1 MTDIQET
8 AEKWETDN
16 TKLEVSYDP
25 DRIDLVL
32 EASYQ
37 LEGLSEVMNE
47 LLERSTL
54 DGTQHALLS
63 MTARIRQLSSVIMSA
78 VDDDAEST
86 EEIAKRLK
94 GW

>member
-1 MTDIQET
+1 M
-8 AEKWETDN
+8 DN
-16 TKLEVSYDP
+16 SKLEVAYGP
-25 DRIDLVL
+25 ERMGLVL

-47 LLERSTL
+47 LLGRSHL

-78 VDDDAEST
+78 VSDDSEST
-86 EEIAKRLK
+86 EEIAQRLK

>member
-1 MTDIQET
+1 M
-8 AEKWETDN
+8 AN
-16 TKLEVSYDP
+16 SKLITSDTE
-25 DRIDLVL
+25 RIDLVL

-47 LLERSTL
+47 LLERSSL
-54 DGTQHALLS
+54 DGTQHALIS

-78 VDDDAEST
+78 VDDEAEST

>member
-1 MTDIQET
+1 M
-8 AEKWETDN
+8 ANSKLAFPLN
-16 TKLEVSYDP
+16 TE
-25 DRIDLVL
+25 RMDLVL

-47 LLERSTL
+47 LLERSPL